1 MCGLAESHS
10 GVTLCCGREGV
21 FGGRSSD
28 PRERSLAVHTRALSM
43 DLSEQFPVW
52 GLVLSPSL
60 RRVSPPPGGLLPG
73 RLQLL
78 IQLRNEA

>member
-60 RRVSPPPGGLLPG
+60 RTQKGQSSSRGTSPP
-73 RLQLL
+73 R
-78 IQLRNEA
+78 EAPAIDPA